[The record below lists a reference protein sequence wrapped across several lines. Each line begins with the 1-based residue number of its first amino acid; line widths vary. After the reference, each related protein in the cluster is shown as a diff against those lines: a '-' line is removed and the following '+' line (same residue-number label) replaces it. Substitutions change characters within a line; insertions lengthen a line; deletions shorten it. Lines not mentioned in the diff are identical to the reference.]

1 MWLVRAPD
9 GGRGEMRIVS
19 LPINWHSG
27 LSIYA
32 SEPFLKSVS
41 TEYGWIGGVNDSD
54 KLVCVLPYSFIKKLV
69 FRLIRF
75 PVQTISLDGEL
86 DIEEERKFLNGAV
99 QFFRS
104 LDPDLIIP
112 ATFSTVFRTYPDGAV
127 VAPYGSCILDLDQTE
142 ESLWANLHAKHRN
155 VIRSA
160 GKKGVTVRSGMEH
173 LETAYRLTVDSFR
186 RSAKGMLGRV
196 RLGIRMDQDNIKRE
210 ISAFGSN
217 VKVFIAEYK
226 GSPQSAAVIPFST
239 YSAYYMHGG
248 SISSPVTGASNLL
261 HWEAI
266 RHFKELGVRRYD
278 FFGVRSNPEAGSKLE
293 GILKFKERFGGKV
306 ETGYMWKL
314 PYHRTKS
321 SLYETATLLR
331 SGGDVVD
338 QERHKLEAV

>member
-1 MWLVRAPD
+1 
-9 GGRGEMRIVS
+9 MRIVPV
-19 LPINWHSG
+19 PISWHSG

-41 TEYGWIGGVNDSD
+41 ADYGWIGGVSDSE

-75 PVQTISLDGEL
+75 PVQTIAIDGQLDLE
-86 DIEEERKFLNGAV
+86 DERKFLNGAV
-99 QFFRS
+99 KFFRA

-112 ATFSTVFRTYPDGAV
+112 ATFNAVFRTYPDGAV
-127 VAPYGSCILDLDQTE
+127 IAPYGSCILNLDQTE
-142 ESLWANLHAKHRN
+142 ESLWANLHQKHRN

-160 GKKGVTVRSGMEH
+160 GKKGVTIRSGMEH

-186 RSAKGMLGRV
+186 RSANGILGRV
-196 RLGIRMDQDNIKRE
+196 RLGVRMDLNNFKRE
-210 ISAFGSN
+210 VSAFGNN
-217 VKVFIAEYK
+217 VKIFIAEH
-226 GSPQSAAVIPFST
+226 GGIPQSAAVIPFST

-248 SISSPVTGASNLL
+248 SISNPVTGASNLL

-266 RHFKELGVRRYD
+266 RQFRELGVRRYD
-278 FFGVRSNPEAGSKLE
+278 FFGVRSNPEVGSKLE
-293 GILKFKERFGGKV
+293 GIMKFKERFGGKV

-314 PYHRTKS
+314 PYRRTKS

-338 QERHKLEAV
+338 QERHKLQVV